1 MKRLV
6 LIATALFACAVFAKA
21 QEADSTAE
29 SGRDRLDKLEQLAD
43 KAKEVKAKKNEKLV
57 NFEMVHRFGY
67 GSHIMDNEGFNQNY
81 LKSREIWFNVMDLTI
96 NPADWFSASLA
107 LNVKWD
113 KFLAAED
120 SYIYADATD
129 ANTAKFAPIA
139 TQQALYPAAGGEF
152 KKLSSQV
159 NLFSL
164 EAPLLLGL
172 HFGDFGVRL
181 GAQAVVPLTARQNEL
196 AEYGKSS
203 VKTRVKGVAKAP
215 FYYGFYGEF
224 NYNDLG
230 IYAKFCPS
238 EVLPG
243 IVQDLLTIGLVLDF

>member
-43 KAKEVKAKKNEKLV
+43 KAKEVKAKKSEKLV
-57 NFEMVHRFGY
+57 NYEMVHRFGY
-67 GSHIMDNEGFNQNY
+67 GSHFMDNVGFNQDY
-81 LKSREIWFNVMDLTI
+81 LKSREIWFNVMDLTL
-96 NPADWFSASLA
+96 NPTDWFSASLG

-113 KFLAAED
+113 KFLAAGD
-120 SYIYADATD
+120 SYIYADVTD
-129 ANTAKFAPIA
+129 ANTAKFAPIT

-152 KKLSSQV
+152 NKLTSQV

-172 HFGDFGVRL
+172 HFGDLGFRL
-181 GAQAVVPLTARQNEL
+181 GAQAVLPLTARQKEL
-196 AEYGKSS
+196 AEYGSTR

-224 NYNDLG
+224 NYNDIG
-230 IYAKFCPS
+230 IYAKFSPA
-238 EVLPG
+238 EILHG
-243 IVQDLLTIGLVLDF
+243 TVQDLLTIGLVLDF